1 MPLTFRSKA
10 KTSCLIQVRG
20 LATKLRLG
28 QASPSSTSDSSSKT
42 GTSGAGLSNAY
53 QAWEQSPEASMFQI
67 WNEHNWSDHN
77 LVTAQFMTVYETEV
91 TNWNRL
97 ELMTA
102 ISSSHKPFFNRV
114 DQLIFTTG
122 KKKRDHVTVPTN
134 SLQNR
139 QHPLS
144 LALLLPPWL

>member
-10 KTSCLIQVRG
+10 KMLQIRR

-42 GTSGAGLSNAY
+42 GTSGAGLSKAY
-53 QAWEQSPEASMFQI
+53 QAWEQSQNLKSAKLKGAQ
-67 WNEHNWSDHN
+67 
-77 LVTAQFMTVYETEV
+77 LVTAQFMTYKTEV

-102 ISSSHKPFFNRV
+102 ISSSHKPFFRV
-114 DQLIFTTG
+114 EKLIFTG
-122 KKKRDHVTVPTN
+122 QNKKRSCDKKPTN
-134 SLQNR
+134 SQQNQQR
-139 QHPLS
+139 PLS
-144 LALLLPPWL
+144 LALLLPPCWLQSSTFLP